1 LEGFLGFEPR
11 VAESQLL
18 IARLCTGTLV
28 CVGMSI
34 YVYVHVC
41 LCVRARIWKFRRV
54 ADLTQPLQKNESS
67 MNSPSKHITETVTK
81 INGNFILCVVF
92 R

>member
-1 LEGFLGFEPR
+1 
-11 VAESQLL
+11 
-18 IARLCTGTLV
+18 
-28 CVGMSI
+28 M
-34 YVYVHVC
+34 YVC

-54 ADLTQPLQKNESS
+54 ADLNQPLQKNESS